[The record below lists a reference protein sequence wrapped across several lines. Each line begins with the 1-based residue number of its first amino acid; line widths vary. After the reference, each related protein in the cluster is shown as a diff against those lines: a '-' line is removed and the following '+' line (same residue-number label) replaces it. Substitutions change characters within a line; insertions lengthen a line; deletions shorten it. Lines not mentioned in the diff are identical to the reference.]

1 MRNERLPAEE
11 RKWQIRYCAK
21 DVFLRKGFHNTTMED
36 VISESGLSKG
46 GVYRYYKST
55 ADMLYDLMED
65 GCIYRYNIVDNFLT
79 ANKNLDKYDI
89 VSEMIVDKILDDNEL
104 SKVYAMFL
112 QEKQYDENL
121 ERLFLKLKEETFS
134 DLKEETFSDLNK
146 LYKKFGFSF
155 DFNEYN
161 FITDFMNSLVLG
173 IEILS
178 AKNSFFE
185 NRALIKNIVRE
196 YLKNAEGE

>member
-11 RKWQIRYCAK
+11 RKWKIRYAAK

-65 GCIYRYNIVDNFLT
+65 GCMYRYNIVDNFLT

-121 ERLFLKLKEETFS
+121 ERLFLKLKEETF
-134 DLKEETFSDLNK
+134 FDLNK

-173 IEILS
+173 IEILG